1 MSRFVL
7 SIFCILMSAALLRA
21 DQPNFL
27 FIFADDQCY
36 QTINALGNTEVETPN
51 LDKLARTGVTFDRTY
66 NMGGWNGAICVASRT
81 MLNTGRFIWNANE
94 VHPHLANE
102 VAEDRF
108 WAKMLRKAGYETY
121 FSGKWHVG
129 KDTVCKAAFDT
140 ARHIRPGMPNQTKAG
155 YNRPLEGKP
164 DPWSPFDKS
173 FDGFWKGG
181 KHWSE
186 VLADDAV
193 DYLDRSAQRDNPFFM
208 YLAFNAPHDPRQ
220 APKEYVDK
228 YPLDKIAVPKN
239 FLPEYPYKDDI
250 GCSAKLRDEKLA
262 PFPRT
267 EHAIKVHRQEYYA
280 IITHMDAQIGRILEA
295 LDKTGKRDNTYII
308 FTADHGLSVGHHGLV
323 GKQNQYDHSIRV
335 PFMICGPN
343 LQAGKHI
350 DASIYLQDVVPTTLE
365 LADIEKPEHVEFNSL
380 VPLLRGQT
388 EKHTYDAIYGA
399 YMMVQR
405 SITFEDFK
413 LIVYPKANKVRL
425 FDLKKDPL
433 EQNDL
438 ADDADHQSKKQ
449 RLIERLLKLQTE
461 MHDPLNLRPM
471 LSSAKKA
478 A

>member
-7 SIFCILMSAALLRA
+7 SIFCILMSAAQLRA

-27 FIFADDQCY
+27 FIFADDQCF
-36 QTINALGNTEVETPN
+36 QTINELGNKEIETPN
-51 LDKLARTGVTFDRTY
+51 LDTLARSGVTFSHTY

-108 WAKMLRKAGYETY
+108 WAKILSNAGYETY

-129 KDTVCKAAFDT
+129 KNTVCEAAFDH
-140 ARHIRPGMPNQTKAG
+140 ARHIRPGMPNQTPAG
-155 YNRPLEGKP
+155 YNRPFKDKP
-164 DPWSPFDKS
+164 DAWSPFDKS

-193 DYLDRSAQRDNPFFM
+193 DYLDQSSQRNKPFFM

-228 YPLDKIAVPKN
+228 YPLDKIAVPKS

-267 EHAIKVHRQEYYA
+267 EYAVKVHRQEYYA

-308 FTADHGLSVGHHGLV
+308 FTADHGLAVGHHGLI

-335 PFMICGPN
+335 PFMMCGPD
-343 LQAGKHI
+343 LKPGKTV
-350 DASIYLQDVVPTTLE
+350 DTSIYLQDVVPTTLE
-365 LADIEKPEHVEFNSL
+365 LANIEKPEHVDFNSL
-380 VPLLRGQT
+380 VPLLRGQS

-399 YMMVQR
+399 YMMLQR
-405 SITFEDFK
+405 SVTFEDFK

-425 FDLKKDPL
+425 YDLKNDPL
-433 EQNDL
+433 EQKDL
-438 ADDADHQSKKQ
+438 ADDAKFQDTKQ
-449 RLIERLLKLQTE
+449 RLIDRLLNLQAE

-471 LSSAKKA
+471 LSGLEKA